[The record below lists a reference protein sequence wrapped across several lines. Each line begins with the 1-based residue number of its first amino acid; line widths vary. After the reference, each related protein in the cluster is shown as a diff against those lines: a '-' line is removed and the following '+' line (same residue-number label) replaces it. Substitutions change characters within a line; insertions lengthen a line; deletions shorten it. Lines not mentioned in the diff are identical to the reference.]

1 LFGDDFRVHS
11 SLSHSPDRVAAEVPG
26 GILIVES
33 CNSTWLVDPRGR
45 RFRRVL
51 KGLDL
56 GVLEAST
63 GWRDYHA
70 VEIDEA
76 ADSLVVYLDGARTRL
91 IRSPRHHRNCPH
103 CRDYRMHELAPELLR
118 ELTRA

>member
-1 LFGDDFRVHS
+1 MHS
-11 SLSHSPDRVAAEVPG
+11 SLSHGADRVAAEAPG
-26 GILIVES
+26 GILIVEG
-33 CNSTWLVDPRGR
+33 CNSTWLIDPRRR

-63 GWRDYHA
+63 GWRPYHA

-76 ADSLVVYLDGARTRL
+76 ADALVVYLEESRSRL
-91 IRSPRHHRNCPH
+91 VRSPRHHRNCPH
-103 CRDYRMHELAPELLR
+103 CRDDRMQDLSPDLLR
-118 ELTRA
+118 ELIRA

>member
-1 LFGDDFRVHS
+1 
-11 SLSHSPDRVAAEVPG
+11 VAAEAPG

-63 GWRDYHA
+63 GWRDYA
-70 VEIDEA
+70 AFEIDESSG
-76 ADSLVVYLDGARTRL
+76 SLVVFLDDARTRL
-91 IRSPRHHRNCPH
+91 IRSPRHQRNCPY
-103 CRDYRMHELAPELLR
+103 CRDDRMHDLAPELLR
-118 ELTRA
+118 ELTRT

>member
-1 LFGDDFRVHS
+1 MAPDSPAGLF
-11 SLSHSPDRVAAEVPG
+11 
-26 GILIVES
+26 IVES
-33 CNSTWLVDPRGR
+33 CNCTWLVDPRAR

-56 GVLEAST
+56 DVLEAST

-70 VEIDEA
+70 VEIDEDS
-76 ADSLVVYLDGARTRL
+76 DSLVVYLDESRTRL

-103 CRDYRMHELAPELLR
+103 CRDDRMHDLAPEQLR
-118 ELTRA
+118 ELART